1 MAEDRKFQMHEKL
14 LLDVIMKQAGS
25 VQKAVLEGVMNSIEA
40 GGSKVEVNVT
50 ASNVSIVD
58 NGKGFKNKKEVE
70 LFFETFGQPHDASE
84 GKKWAQFRMGR
95 GQMFAFGKN
104 HWITGQFEMK
114 VDIKQKLGYALTELP
129 ESKAAA
135 GCSIS
140 IDLYERLNDREIYQ
154 ITREIERYVKYVSIP
169 VFVNDKQVNV
179 PPEDKKWGAESN
191 DAAYIRLLENGT
203 RLEVYNLGVLVCDV
217 HKSKFGVAGTIIS
230 KERLEVN
237 FARNEVIQSCPVWKQ
252 IKKAIE
258 SSSGVEKIKTKRTL
272 SDDERA
278 NMIERLCAGELDVND
293 AKRTMLFVDVT
304 GTPWSVLS
312 IKKAG
317 FPCYTY
323 AKKGDRRGDK
333 LIQMKQAIVLDEEI
347 LRLFDCKPSEVFTHK
362 WGSKREGKNW
372 IREEPFFYNDLELPF
387 RKFADLVEKI
397 NTSHI
402 ILPKEKWSRN
412 EFVWQKIADELQR
425 HLLDYDERY
434 TENRRIEI
442 GSSDTADGWTDGDTF
457 IAVSREFLRRHS
469 IKQFDKP
476 VVSSISALACL
487 LIHEQCHD
495 GDSTT
500 QVHSPEFYKTY
511 HDKTASR
518 LCHAIGGVYKM
529 LCNGGLAR
537 YEEAAVKKNYAVEPE
552 PIQQEE
558 EAIAAKATE
567 IKTPAKKTPE
577 PAKVKPAK
585 SRAGNAE
592 GRVAGDFKDAADI
605 EKIAKQYKGHGG
617 TLSYEAIENIP
628 ANNLKWANG
637 NTAYRICKKFEKLGR
652 N

>member
-1 MAEDRKFQMHEKL
+1 MAEARKFQMHEKL

-25 VQKAVLEGVMNSIEA
+25 IQKAVLEGVMNSIEA
-40 GGSKVEVNVT
+40 GGTKVEVNI
-50 ASNVSIVD
+50 SESKVSIVD
-58 NGKGFKNKKEVE
+58 DGKGFCNKKEIE

-104 HWITGQFEMK
+104 HWITGQFEMD
-114 VDIKQKLGYALTELP
+114 VDIKAKLGYDLTETK
-129 ESKAAA
+129 KAVA

-140 IDLYERLNDREIYQ
+140 IDLYEKINDREIYQ
-154 ITREIERYVKYVSIP
+154 ITREIERYVKYVNIP
-169 VFVNDKQVNV
+169 VFVNDKQVNI
-179 PPEDKKWGAESN
+179 PPEDKKWGEESN
-191 DAAYIRLLENGT
+191 DAAYIRLVENGT

-258 SSSGVEKIKTKRTL
+258 ASSGVEKIKTKRTL

-278 NMIERLCAGELDVND
+278 NMIERLCAGELNVHD
-293 AKRTMLFVDVT
+293 AKRTMLFMDVT
-304 GTPWSVLS
+304 GTPWSVSS

-323 AKKGDRRGDK
+323 AKKGDKRGDK
-333 LIQMKQAIVLDEEI
+333 LIQMKQAIVLDEEV
-347 LRLFDCKPSEVFTHK
+347 LRLFDCKPNEVFTHK
-362 WGSKREGKNW
+362 WGSKRSTGYIGNL
-372 IREEPFFYNDLELPF
+372 EEPFFYNDKELPL

-412 EFVWQKIADELQR
+412 EFVWHKIAEELQR
-425 HLLDYDERY
+425 YLPDYKQRY
-434 TENRRIEI
+434 NDQRRIEI
-442 GSSDTADGWTDGDTF
+442 GSSDTADGWTDGETF
-457 IAVSREFLRRHS
+457 IAISREFLRRHHLK
-469 IKQFDKP
+469 IFDKP
-476 VVSSISALACL
+476 VISGIVALACL
-487 LIHEQCHD
+487 IMHEQCHD

-500 QVHSPEFYKTY
+500 QVHSPEFYKAY
-511 HDKTASR
+511 HDWSASR
-518 LCHAIGGVYKM
+518 LCHAVGSVHKM
-529 LCNGGLAR
+529 LSNGGLAR
-537 YEEAAVKKNYAVEPE
+537 YEEAAAKKNFAIEPE

-558 EAIAAKATE
+558 EAIAAKATAV
-567 IKTPAKKTPE
+567 KTPVKKTPV
-577 PAKVKPAK
+577 AKPAK
-585 SRAGNAE
+585 AKASRKGNAE
-592 GRVAGDFKDAADI
+592 GRVAGDFSEAADI
-605 EKIAKQYKGHGG
+605 IKIAKQYRGNDG
-617 TLSYEAIENIP
+617 TLSYEAIENEP
-628 ANNLKWANG
+628 KNNLKWAHG
-637 NTAYRICKKFEKLGR
+637 NTAYRICKKYAKLGL